1 MATMATAHLRPHPA
15 VLLRFRLGCRGTHH
29 QGTWRAIE
37 VGIFN
42 PNDLVAVSFW
52 NLSREVTAT
61 CFPDEVRTG
70 EFHWKTSMNVDDL
83 VTLVAAVHYFTCA
96 CSGSESVV
104 CHRLLLYRLVDHRA
118 LADA

>member
-1 MATMATAHLRPHPA
+1 M
-15 VLLRFRLGCRGTHH
+15 LLRFRLGCRGTHH

-61 CFPDEVRTG
+61 CFPDEAHTG

-104 CHRLLLYRLVDHRA
+104 CHRLLNIDWSIAVPLQTLELLDP
-118 LADA
+118 L